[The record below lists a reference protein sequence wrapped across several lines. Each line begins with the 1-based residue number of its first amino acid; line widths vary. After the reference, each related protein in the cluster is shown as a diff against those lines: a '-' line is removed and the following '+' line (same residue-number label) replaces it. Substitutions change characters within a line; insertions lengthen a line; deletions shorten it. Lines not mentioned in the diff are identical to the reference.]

1 MSEQLAPPAGLLDG
15 RTVLVTGVLRPAS
28 IATAIVA
35 AARGQGA
42 RVVLTGHPRTL
53 PLTRA
58 VARRHDIDVVLPL
71 NVTDPAGLADLA
83 PCLRQAGVERLDGV
97 VHAIA
102 HADSTLLGTLLP
114 TDHPGLDGESDAAPA
129 VVGAERQR
137 RLAAAFTASTA
148 SLPALVDAVRPLL
161 LAPRAAV
168 VALTFDTAH
177 VHPGYGWMGPLKAAL
192 EATARSLAVELGPAG
207 VRVNVIGAG
216 PLSTPAAN
224 AIPGLDALAQHWE
237 AAAPLGWDRHDAEPV
252 ARTAVALLSDWLPAT
267 TGQVIRV
274 DGGATLPLTV
284 G

>member
-1 MSEQLAPPAGLLDG
+1 MSEQSVPPGGLLAG

-35 AARGQGA
+35 AAREQGA

-53 PLTRA
+53 ALTRA
-58 VARRHDIDVVLPL
+58 VARKHDVDVVVPL
-71 NVTDPAGLADLA
+71 DVTAPADLDGLA
-83 PCLRQAGVERLDGV
+83 PCLRRAGVERLDGV

-114 TDHPGLDGESDAAPA
+114 ADHPGPDGESDAAPA
-129 VVGAERQR
+129 MTGAERQR
-137 RLAAAFTASTA
+137 RLAAAFTASAA
-148 SLPALVDAVRPLL
+148 SLPALVDAVRPL

-177 VHPGYGWMGPLKAAL
+177 VHPGYGWMGPLKGAL

-207 VRVNVIGAG
+207 VRVNVISAG

-237 AAAPLGWDRHDAEPV
+237 SAAPLGWDRRDAAPV

-267 TGQVIRV
+267 TGQVIRA
-274 DGGATLPLTV
+274 DGGATLALTV